1 MNYGFLILQK
11 LNIRARTNVKNFRR
25 FLSFSTK
32 SAESAGNRLEK
43 MVYIDI
49 PEPKLERY
57 FYLLA
62 KYFELAGWL
71 VRIRFSPWLLL
82 NLRNYS
88 FLIYN
93 IKYLRIVT
101 SPPYRPDLE
110 LSLKPTEP
118 GKKRVTVD
126 FNYFKK
132 EKEAGSYIFPYSM
145 HPDVYDTGI
154 SERLDEFREVR
165 KQIGIFFGGNWTE
178 EYANPDIKQIFGK
191 INRTTIIA
199 MLEQIIDGK
208 DRISVTTSDQ
218 LANALKTSRIPLLW
232 LKRDV
237 RIEIDEWTR
246 MLARSDF
253 FICPPGVSMPLSHNA
268 IEAMAVG
275 AIPIL
280 QYSELFDPPLK
291 HMVNCIVFE
300 NEEDFIEKI
309 RFCLN
314 LPITQVRELRSGV
327 IDYYDDF
334 LDPAKAIGRLYD
346 NLNSLTK
353 IYVNAEHLS
362 MAVYKKEMNYDPKPH
377 L

>member
-1 MNYGFLILQK
+1 MNYRFSILEK
-11 LNIRARTNVKNFRR
+11 IINRTRNNVKNIGR
-25 FLSFSTK
+25 FVRFSIK
-32 SAESAGNRLEK
+32 SGESSSNRFAK

-57 FYLLA
+57 YYLLA

-101 SPPYRPDLE
+101 SPPDGPDLE

-118 GKKRVTVD
+118 EKKRVTVD

-145 HPDVYDTGI
+145 HPDVYDRGI
-154 SERLDEFREVR
+154 SERLDEFRSVR

-191 INRTTIIA
+191 INRPTIVA
-199 MLEQIIDGK
+199 MFEQIIDGT
-208 DRISVTTSDQ
+208 DRISVTNDVQ
-218 LANALKTSRIPLLW
+218 LANVLKAPKIPLLW

-300 NEEDFIEKI
+300 NEDDLIEKI

-334 LDPAKAIGRLYD
+334 LDPVKAIGRLYN
-346 NLNSLTK
+346 NLSSLTK
-353 IYVNAEHLS
+353 IYVNAEHFS
-362 MAVYKKEMNYDPKPH
+362 MAVYRKEINHDPKPH
-377 L
+377 S